1 MSGTPDPAPT
11 PANDPGPASDRGKIT
26 PAESTPPGSASDRRE
41 ASAGSAGD
49 RGEASAGSAR
59 DRGKASAG
67 SARDGVEAAAG
78 SRTGRGGTA
87 PVAEGRGASGG
98 ALTGRRGLATT
109 AVACAIGAGLVLLA
123 ATRGWQDLL
132 TTQPAPLPPVTEH
145 RTGAEIAPWL
155 PALGVVAL
163 AGAGALFAT
172 RAAARLVVG
181 ALLILSGVGI
191 AVAALVALG
200 DHVKVAWPL
209 LCALAG
215 LLVLAAGV
223 ITTRKGRSWPGMGAR
238 YERPAAPVGVKR
250 DRPASQAEL
259 WDALDRG
266 EDPTNGDR
274 P

>member
-1 MSGTPDPAPT
+1 MNSTPD
-11 PANDPGPASDRGKIT
+11 PANDPGSPRDRG
-26 PAESTPPGSASDRRE
+26 E
-41 ASAGSAGD
+41 ASAG

-59 DRGKASAG
+59 DRAGAPAG
-67 SARDGVEAAAG
+67 SEAERGAAG
-78 SRTGRGGTA
+78 GVTKGRS
-87 PVAEGRGASGG
+87 ASGG
-98 ALTGRRGLATT
+98 ALSGRRGLATT
-109 AVACAIGAGLVLLA
+109 AVACAVGAGLVLLA

-132 TTQPAPLPPVTEH
+132 TAQPAPLPPVTEH

-172 RAAARLVVG
+172 RAAARMVVG
-181 ALLILSGVGI
+181 VLLILSGAGI
-191 AVAALVALG
+191 AVAALVTLD

-209 LCALAG
+209 LCALGG
-215 LLVLAAGV
+215 LLVLVAGV

-238 YERPAAPVGVKR
+238 YERPAAPAEVKR

-266 EDPTNGDR
+266 EDPTKEDR